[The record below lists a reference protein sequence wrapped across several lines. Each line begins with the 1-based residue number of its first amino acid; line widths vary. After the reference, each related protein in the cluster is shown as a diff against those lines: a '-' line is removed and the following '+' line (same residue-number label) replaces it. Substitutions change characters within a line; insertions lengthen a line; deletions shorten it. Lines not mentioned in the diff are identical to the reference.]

1 MIASTMAN
9 ARKACLWIVALHAL
23 ALIVHSQSHQAIP
36 VPLTVLQN
44 AFAVS
49 VIVIAPLVAAALIWR
64 GFARVGGALLFAA
77 MLGAFL
83 FGVIN
88 HYVLDSPDNVAQIPA
103 TEWGNAFTLSAHAN
117 ALLEMGGVFAAAAL
131 VRASRS
137 TR

>member
-1 MIASTMAN
+1 MAN

-36 VPLTVLQN
+36 VPLSALQN

-49 VIVIAPLVAAALIWR
+49 VIVIAPLVAAAMIWR
-64 GFARVGGALLFAA
+64 GFGRVGGALLFVA

-83 FGVIN
+83 FGAIN

-103 TEWGNAFTLSAHAN
+103 TEWGNAFTLSAHAL
-117 ALLEMGGVFAAAAL
+117 ALTELLGVATAAAL
-131 VRASRS
+131 VRVSPRQV
-137 TR
+137 